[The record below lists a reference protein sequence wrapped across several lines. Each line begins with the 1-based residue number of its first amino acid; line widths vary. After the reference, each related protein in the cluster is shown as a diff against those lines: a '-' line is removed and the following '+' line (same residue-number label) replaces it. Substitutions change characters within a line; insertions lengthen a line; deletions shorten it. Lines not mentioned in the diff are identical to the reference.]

1 MRREPWRS
9 DGPPPPTQKVAARCI
24 DTPDDDVELVASMPL
39 DAGQRL
45 RGVIPLNE
53 NILFSYSTVI
63 NLIKY
68 GLIYIPDV
76 SSRS

>member
-1 MRREPWRS
+1 MVMVPRRPLKKWRH
-9 DGPPPPTQKVAARCI
+9 GVLLPL

-53 NILFSYSTVI
+53 NILFSCSTVI
-63 NLIKY
+63 KLIKY
-68 GLIYIPDV
+68 GLIYT
-76 SSRS
+76 